1 MSLASLSADERAG
14 ETRERIVTQ
23 AEQYFRQFGYQKT
36 TVADIARALRM
47 SPANVYRFFDSKK
60 AINEAVAS
68 RLMGE
73 VEAEL
78 AVIAA
83 GTEAPPE
90 RLRRFARAMH
100 QANAKRYVGDR
111 FMHEMVAVALDE
123 SWNVVHGH
131 IMRLDALVGSII
143 ADGLRSGDFS
153 VQNPAV
159 ASRCVHASL
168 VKFCHP
174 MILSQCAQ
182 GDPGPDLDSMVDFI
196 LRGLGSGSGASSGA
210 RTAS

>member
-1 MSLASLSADERAG
+1 MTLASLSADDRAG

-23 AEQYFRQFGYQKT
+23 AEQFFRQFGYQKT

-60 AINEAVAS
+60 AINEAVAN

-83 GTEAPPE
+83 GTEPPPE

-100 QANAKRYVGDR
+100 HANAKRYVGDR

-131 IMRLDALVGSII
+131 IMRLDALVGGII

-174 MILSQCAQ
+174 MILSQCAK

-196 LRGLGSGSGASSGA
+196 LRGLGAGATTAPAA
-210 RTAS
+210 RPAS